1 MFNMEVKK
9 TMDYSLVKKL
19 EGHRD
24 VRKKNALVES
34 IKEMDLTM
42 YSPIIVSEDFR
53 IIDGQHRFEACKEL
67 NLPIYF
73 LVMPSE
79 NAEKAMIVLNK
90 CQSQSR
96 NEEFFQYRLSPRD
109 TVFLYN
115 AAVVSVENKD
125 YDNAVKLYKELKDY
139 IDKYKIQL
147 SFAVLL
153 FPAKPFETAK
163 VRDENLGFE
172 KYEYCDELADYYL
185 SPEFR
190 RLPFWKSKPFVR
202 AIRYFFEKS
211 DSKQRDKLKKK
222 ALSVSLE
229 ERRADQRKINSKP
242 AVRDAKKQDPGRL
255 GSLLH

>member
-1 MFNMEVKK
+1 
-9 TMDYSLVKKL
+9 
-19 EGHRD
+19 
-24 VRKKNALVES
+24 
-34 IKEMDLTM
+34 M

-53 IIDGQHRFEACKEL
+53 IIDWQHRFEACKEL

-90 CQSQSR
+90 CQSQWR
-96 NEEFFQYRLSPRD
+96 NEEFFQY
-109 TVFLYN
+109 N
-115 AAVVSVENKD
+115 
-125 YDNAVKLYKELKDY
+125 VKKVGGFYKELKDY

-222 ALSVSLE
+222 ALVIPHCASHVQYETVFENLVKM
-229 ERRADQRKINSKP
+229 RR
-242 AVRDAKKQDPGRL
+242 
-255 GSLLH
+255 